1 MLSILDDVYVCLWA
15 FVHYLVTVNQFGRL
29 SDSAMKTLAGYSS
42 SRYPRYWIQ
51 AGREEPEDPV
61 RTRIVGA
68 YYSVSY
74 PRPDSNILSASFH
87 IGTRDENGINDLNWW
102 IRFGYEGAYF
112 LRRHRSRTLSIYNY
126 YTTTSTQGMEWIS
139 CTNYKL

>member
-1 MLSILDDVYVCLWA
+1 MRLLDDVYACMCVCVWGM
-15 FVHYLVTVNQFGRL
+15 VHLVTVSQFGRL

-61 RTRIVGA
+61 RTRIMGT

-74 PRPDSNILSASFH
+74 PRPDSNILSASFN
-87 IGTRDENGINDLNWW
+87 IGTRDENGVNDLNWW
-102 IRFGYEGAYF
+102 IRFGNEGAYF
-112 LRRHRSRTLSIYNY
+112 TASSKSYPIYIQLLYYCLYSRN
-126 YTTTSTQGMEWIS
+126 GM
-139 CTNYKL
+139 NFLY